1 MPFKKYTT
9 YVVFVFFFLH
19 VEYWRREDL
28 QFSILY
34 SIIGINQCVSVFDR
48 FYWRRNTSYH
58 KYHVMTILPSVGK
71 NVKKISWITKG
82 FYCLFRASDVSNW
95 TKMETKLEAKGS
107 NPNSRLQLK
116 TDKKGIIWFDQVS
129 LMPTD
134 TYKVKLPIFGR
145 VF

>member
-1 MPFKKYTT
+1 
-9 YVVFVFFFLH
+9 
-19 VEYWRREDL
+19 
-28 QFSILY
+28 
-34 SIIGINQCVSVFDR
+34 
-48 FYWRRNTSYH
+48 
-58 KYHVMTILPSVGK
+58 
-71 NVKKISWITKG
+71 
-82 FYCLFRASDVSNW
+82 
-95 TKMETKLEAKGS
+95 METKLEAKGS